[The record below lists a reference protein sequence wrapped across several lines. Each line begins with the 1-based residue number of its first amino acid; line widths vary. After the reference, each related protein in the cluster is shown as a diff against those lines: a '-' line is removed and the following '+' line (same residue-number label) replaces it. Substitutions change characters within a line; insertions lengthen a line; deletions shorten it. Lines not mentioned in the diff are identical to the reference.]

1 MVDVHGFVI
10 LYYLRYDDERGLR
23 YCLSLEERQCESLIH
38 GISKDRI
45 PALFLYVSTRYEKQN
60 AASGSLPN
68 KKADVCAMNDIHFG
82 RMIDA
87 ELRKQRYS
95 VTWFAKEMGSDRS
108 NMYKLLE
115 RQHLNSDFIL
125 RASRLLNHD
134 FFGEASKIFKESTT
148 D

>member
-1 MVDVHGFVI
+1 MVSS
-10 LYYLRYDDERGLR
+10 YYIWYGDERGLR

-108 NMYKLLE
+108 NMYKLLA

-125 RASRLLNHD
+125 RAGRLLNHD
-134 FFGEASKIFKESTT
+134 FFGDASKIFQKTHPT
-148 D
+148 DL